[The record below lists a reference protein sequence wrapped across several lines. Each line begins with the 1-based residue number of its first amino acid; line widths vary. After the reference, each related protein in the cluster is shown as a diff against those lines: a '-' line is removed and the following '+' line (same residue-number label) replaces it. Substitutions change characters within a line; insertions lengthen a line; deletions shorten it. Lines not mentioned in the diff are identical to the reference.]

1 MKHLLMGLVAASF
14 VLAPAFAQDK
24 KDDKKESKKPTMEQ
38 CKKDSKIKGCDEVLK
53 QAAKKPKGGC

>member
-1 MKHLLMGLVAASF
+1 MKQLLIGLMTATLV
-14 VLAPAFAQDK
+14 VAPAFAQDK
-24 KDDKKESKKPTMEQ
+24 KDDKKENKKPTMEQ